1 MYKEIKCMKFKN
13 LKHERDT
20 ISMPPITF
28 RRGMTFLCPL
38 YGTRTN
44 NKSVIAVKKK
54 NTKQ

>member
-20 ISMPPITF
+20 ISLPPITF
-28 RRGMTFLCPL
+28 RRAMTFLCPL